1 MPPKKLLPH
10 VERIT
15 AKGRVYWY
23 VKVKGRRL
31 GRLPGEYG
39 EPEWLEAYA
48 QIMRGVVETKARK
61 APAFGTVRWLIN
73 EYKASK
79 DFTGLAPAT
88 RESYDRNLERL
99 EPLAHFPAVDVKR
112 AHIRR
117 LRNTMADTP
126 RKQHLFTQVCS
137 RLFGWGIS
145 EQDLEMSNPAA
156 KMKRQDDAES
166 YAAWSE
172 AEMQAFEDSK
182 PPAGVLTAYMLARY
196 SGARRSDL
204 AALRRS
210 SYDGAAISIPGT
222 KTDTPVTVP
231 AHPRLKA
238 HLDSLP
244 LTLYLITDEQGRPY
258 KANTL
263 SKIMRDHLDGIGLT
277 HLTLHG
283 LRHTAGKALA
293 EAGCSPHEIAAV
305 LGHRTLQ
312 MVTLYTKKADK
323 TKLAEAAIVKLRAR
337 DRS

>member
-15 AKGRVYWY
+15 AKGHVYWY

-39 EPEWLEAYA
+39 TPEWLEAYA
-48 QIMRGVVETKARK
+48 QIMRGVVQTRERGS
-61 APAFGTVRWLIN
+61 PAYGSVRWLIN

-79 DFTGLAPAT
+79 AFTKLAAAT

-117 LRNTMADTP
+117 LRDAMADTP
-126 RKQHLFTQVCS
+126 RKQHLFSQVCS
-137 RLFGWGIS
+137 RLFSWGIS
-145 EQDLEMSNPAA
+145 ERDLEMTNPAA
-156 KMKRQDDAES
+156 KMKREEAAES
-166 YAAWSE
+166 YVPWSE

-210 SYDGAAISIPGT
+210 SYDGAAIQIPGT

-244 LTLYLITDEQGRPY
+244 ATLYLITDEHGRPY

-263 SKIMRDHLDGIGLT
+263 SKIMREHLDRIGLT

-283 LRHTAGKALA
+283 LRHTAGQALA

-312 MVTLYTKKADK
+312 MVQLYTKKANQRTLAK
-323 TKLAEAAIVKLRAR
+323 SAILKLE
-337 DRS
+337 RSK